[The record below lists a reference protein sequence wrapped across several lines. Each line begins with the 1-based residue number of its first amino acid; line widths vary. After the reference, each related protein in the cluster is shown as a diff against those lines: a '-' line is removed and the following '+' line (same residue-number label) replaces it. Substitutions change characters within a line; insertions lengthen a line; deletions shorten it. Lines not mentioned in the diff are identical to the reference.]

1 MAVAVG
7 DMIKAEEG
15 LEGDMDNRFLIFQ
28 PMEEVVELLGV
39 VVEDIQ
45 ESTQVLLVAAI
56 QLESKSFS
64 LQDQDQE
71 QLVEEAVGP
80 IITTVTPVTEED
92 S

>member
-7 DMIKAEEG
+7 DMVKAE
-15 LEGDMDNRFLIFQ
+15 EGDMDNRFLIFQ

-39 VVEDIQ
+39 MVEDIQ

-71 QLVEEAVGP
+71 QLVEEAVEP

-92 S
+92 T

>member
-7 DMIKAEEG
+7 DMVKAEEG

-28 PMEEVVELLGV
+28 PMEEV

-56 QLESKSFS
+56 QLESKSF
-64 LQDQDQE
+64 LHHDQEQE
-71 QLVEEAVGP
+71 QLVEEAAEP
-80 IITTVTPVTEED
+80 IITMVTPVTEED
-92 S
+92 T